1 MLANAP
7 PAVKL
12 LAAVQVTPVV
22 TSGVVPLRAP
32 LPSKLSEKITAEWAE
47 PAARISAAREKREL
61 AFVMVGFRWVWVGS
75 KEAVLVGGWRQPD
88 LLINTAA
95 A

>member
-1 MLANAP
+1 MNPSAGAKARVAEPPAVLANAP

-32 LPSKLSEKITAEWAE
+32 LPSKLSEKMSSARNGALVSTA
-47 PAARISAAREKREL
+47 RVRKN
-61 AFVMVGFRWVWVGS
+61 
-75 KEAVLVGGWRQPD
+75 AVLFIWKDG
-88 LLINTAA
+88 
-95 A
+95 